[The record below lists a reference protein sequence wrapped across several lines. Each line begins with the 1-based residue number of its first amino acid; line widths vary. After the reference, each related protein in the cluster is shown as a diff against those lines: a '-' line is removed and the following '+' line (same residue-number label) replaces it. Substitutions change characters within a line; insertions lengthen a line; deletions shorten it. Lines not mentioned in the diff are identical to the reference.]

1 MRIWRTNLLADEI
14 KSNSLQDNEWKKY
27 YLASTIY
34 VTIMI
39 YLTTLTPRTD
49 TKVLLAELIAV
60 IGVIIFGISTT
71 YETNQKGNGN
81 GENYIS
87 RMLALSFPLSIKVFT
102 FSLLFGFCIGIL
114 SASQTIN
121 NQLLV
126 WLSSLFTVVV
136 YILFFWRLNIHLGH
150 INNSNT

>member
-1 MRIWRTNLLADEI
+1 MRIWRTQVLADEI
-14 KSNSLQDNEWKKY
+14 KNNLLEDNEWKQY

-39 YLTTLTPRTD
+39 YLTALTARTD

-87 RMLALSFPLSIKVFT
+87 RMLALSFPLSIKFFT
-102 FSLLFGFCIGIL
+102 LSLLFGFCIGML

-121 NQLLV
+121 NQV
-126 WLSSLFTVVV
+126 EGWLSTVFSVVV
-136 YILFFWRLNIHLGH
+136 YMLFFWRLNIHLNH
-150 INNSNT
+150 INSST

>member
-1 MRIWRTNLLADEI
+1 
-14 KSNSLQDNEWKKY
+14 
-27 YLASTIY
+27 
-34 VTIMI
+34 MI